1 MVNRKIPVAVVQVA
15 AHDRL
20 DFDSRWPRIEEL
32 ADEAGKRGAKLIV
45 LPEGTVPAYVLGMEP
60 LSLQQLD
67 RAATGLGSVA
77 QRYGATIVY
86 GGAKV
91 HNGRSYNAAIA
102 LGPDGRELGYAAKQF
117 LWHFDRRWYA
127 PGATLDPIDTP
138 VGRLGLLVCAD
149 GRIPTIAATLADRGA
164 ELLVMP
170 TAWVTSG
177 RDPAALEN
185 LQADLMANVRA
196 RENGLPFAVA
206 NKAGVELRS
215 VAYCGKSA
223 LIDAGGAFV
232 ARGSERHEEIVLG
245 ELSVGRGPEP
255 ARAEFAPVAAREDGR
270 ARARI
275 AFTLADQP
283 ADVSHFALMAGYA
296 DADILVARGQ
306 GGTAD
311 GLHALEV
318 TAQLTGTVLDA
329 GGLRI
334 GVVGDDTMLSPR
346 GLVRARLGGLDCFL
360 WQTRG
365 EDASWV
371 VPVARTRAAEL
382 RAFVVVFDMG
392 AGRAFA
398 VDPDGAVVA
407 GTFDD
412 FQVASFVYD
421 RARAAATTVAPTTDV
436 FAGLRAAEAI
446 RERAPAPS
454 TELAFRGLT
463 LRRDQGDEAR
473 PSTRLAG
480 AG

>member
-1 MVNRKIPVAVVQVA
+1 VANRKIPVAVVQTT
-15 AHDRL
+15 AHDRF

-32 ADEAGKRGAKLIV
+32 TDEAGKRGAKLIV

-60 LSLQQLD
+60 LALQQLD
-67 RAATGLGSVA
+67 RATAGLGAVA
-77 QRYGATIVY
+77 QCYGATIVF
-86 GGAKV
+86 GGARV
-91 HNGRSYNAAIA
+91 VNGRTYNAAIA
-102 LGPDGRELGYAAKQF
+102 IGPEGRELGHAAKQF

-149 GRIPTIAATLADRGA
+149 GRIPTIAATLAERGA

-196 RENGLPFAVA
+196 RENGLPFVVA

-223 LIDAGGAFV
+223 LIDADGAFV
-232 ARGSERHEEIVLG
+232 ARGSERREEIVFG
-245 ELSVGRGPEP
+245 ELTVGRRGEP
-255 ARAEFAPVAAREDGR
+255 ARGELAPVEARDDAR

-296 DADILVARGQ
+296 DADILIARAQNGS
-306 GGTAD
+306 AD
-311 GLHALEV
+311 GLRALGV
-318 TAQLTGTVLDA
+318 SANLAGTVLEAD
-329 GGLRI
+329 GLRI
-334 GVVGDDTMLSPR
+334 GVIDDDTMLSPR
-346 GLVRARLGGLDCFL
+346 GLVRARLSGLDCFL
-360 WQTRG
+360 WQTAG
-365 EDASWV
+365 EDAAWV
-371 VPVARTRAAEL
+371 VPFARTRAAEL
-382 RAFVVVFDMG
+382 RAFIVVFDAG

-412 FQVASFVYD
+412 FQMASFVYD

-436 FAGLRAAEAI
+436 FAGLRTAEAI
-446 RERAPAPS
+446 RERPPAI
-454 TELAFRGLT
+454 AGF
-463 LRRDQGDEAR
+463 DAR
-473 PSTRLAG
+473 SEAG
-480 AG
+480 AEPARAETANA